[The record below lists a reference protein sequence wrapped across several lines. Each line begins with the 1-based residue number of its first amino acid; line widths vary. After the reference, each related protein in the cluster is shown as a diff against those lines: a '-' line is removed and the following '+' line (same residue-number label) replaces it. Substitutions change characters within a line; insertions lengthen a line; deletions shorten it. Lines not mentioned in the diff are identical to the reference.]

1 MSTLPAK
8 QERFVREYLI
18 DLNAAQAAIRAGY
31 SKRSANVIGCRL
43 LRKPDVRDAIEAGRK
58 AVNEQLVMQRQE
70 VLERLTLLGR
80 ADPRRLYRE
89 DGTIK
94 PMHELDDVAAASI
107 AGVEIE
113 QRAVVEVGRG
123 RKKQRVA
130 VRVAKIKHRD
140 PVRALEMLGRHH
152 KLFENAIAAPI
163 SVFNIQIN
171 L

>member
-1 MSTLPAK
+1 MSKLLPK
-8 QERFVREYLI
+8 QSRFVSEYLI
-18 DLNAAQAAIRAGY
+18 DLNATQAAIRAGY
-31 SKRSANVIGCRL
+31 SKHTAKRAGNALMS
-43 LRKPDVRDAIEAGRK
+43 KPHVKAAIEAGK
-58 AVNEQLVMQRQE
+58 SVVAAELVMQRQE

-80 ADPRRLYRE
+80 ADPRRLYRK
-89 DGTIK
+89 DGTLK
-94 PMHELDDVAAASI
+94 PMHELDDIAAASI

-113 QRAVVEVGRG
+113 QRAELAGRG
-123 RKKQRVA
+123 RKKTRVD

-152 KLFENAIAAPI
+152 KLFDNAIAAPI

>member
-1 MSTLPAK
+1 MSKLPPK

-31 SKRSANVIGCRL
+31 SRRTAKEIGRQL
-43 LRKPDVRDAIEAGRK
+43 MRKPLVKAAVEASTK
-58 AVNEQLVMQRQE
+58 AVNDALVMQRQE

-89 DGTIK
+89 DGTLK
-94 PMHELDDVAAASI
+94 PMRELDDIAAASI

-113 QRAVVEVGRG
+113 EQRT
-123 RKKQRVA
+123 RKRVA

-152 KLFENAIAAPI
+152 KLFESAIAAPI